1 LPVTAKSPDEET
13 ELPNR
18 AVEEPDNVPV
28 MLIEERD
35 PVPTKVIAP
44 VTLRVLPKVA
54 APIVIRAPDPDMV
67 PGTVKV

>member
-28 MLIEERD
+28 MLMEERD
-35 PVPTKVIAP
+35 PVAASVSAP
-44 VTLRVLPKVA
+44 VTLSVLPSVVA
-54 APIVIRAPDPDMV
+54 PTTIRAPEPDIE
-67 PGTVKV
+67 PGTVTV